1 MSRWAGLAWTGL
13 AGRLLLAGVW
23 LVAGGTKV
31 SDLQGSVRAVHAYD
45 LLPYEVSKVVGA
57 ALPFVEIAVG
67 ILLVAGFATR
77 IAASASAALLV
88 VFIGGISAAWAR
100 GLNIDC
106 GCFGGGGE
114 LAPGESPSY
123 FWEIARDVALL
134 AVAVHLVWRPV
145 SRLAVDNLFATEEDD
160 DGEDDAWEEDGSASS
175 GGEHEEAGAE
185 PGPEPRGGRRSD
197 AAGHGGGGAGR

>member
-1 MSRWAGLAWTGL
+1 MSGWVRLA
-13 AGRLLLAGVW
+13 ARLLLAGVW

-31 SDLQGSVRAVHAYD
+31 GDLQGSVRAVHAYD
-45 LLPYEVSKVVGA
+45 LLPYELSKVVGA

-67 ILLVAGFATR
+67 VLLVAGFATR
-77 IAASASAALLV
+77 VAATASAALLV

-106 GCFGGGGE
+106 GCFGGGGQ
-114 LAPGESPSY
+114 LAAGESPSY

-145 SRLAVDNLFATEEDD
+145 SRLAVDNLFGTEEDD
-160 DGEDDAWEEDGSASS
+160 DGEDDPWEEDSS
-175 GGEHEEAGAE
+175 DGEHEEARPAGD
-185 PGPEPRGGRRSD
+185 GGWHSD
-197 AAGHGGGGAGR
+197 AAGQGRGAAGQGGGPGR

>member
-1 MSRWAGLAWTGL
+1 
-13 AGRLLLAGVW
+13 LLLAGVW

-31 SDLQGSVRAVHAYD
+31 GDLQGSVRAVHAYD
-45 LLPYEVSKVVGA
+45 LLPYELSKVVGA

-67 ILLVAGFATR
+67 VLLVAGFATR
-77 IAASASAALLV
+77 VAAAASAALLV

-106 GCFGGGGE
+106 GCFGGGGQ
-114 LAPGESPSY
+114 LAAGESPSY

-134 AVAVHLVWRPV
+134 AVAVYLVWRPV

-160 DGEDDAWEEDGSASS
+160 DGEDDPWEEDGSESS
-175 GGEHEEAGAE
+175 DGEHEEARPTG
-185 PGPEPRGGRRSD
+185 GGRQSD
-197 AAGHGGGGAGR
+197 AAGQGGGPGR

>member
-1 MSRWAGLAWTGL
+1 VSWWIRS

-57 ALPFVEIAVG
+57 ALPFVEITIG
-67 ILLVAGFATR
+67 LLLVAGFATR
-77 IAASASAALLV
+77 IAAVASSTLLV
-88 VFIGGISAAWAR
+88 VFIGGIASAWAR
-100 GLNIDC
+100 GLRIDC

-114 LAPGESPSY
+114 LAAGRSPTY

-134 AVAVHLVWRPV
+134 AVAVYLVWRPA
-145 SRLAVDNLFATEEDD
+145 SRLAVDNLFAMEEEDD
-160 DGEDDAWEEDGSASS
+160 GDE
-175 GGEHEEAGAE
+175 EEAGE
-185 PGPEPRGGRRSD
+185 D
-197 AAGHGGGGAGR
+197 AREHAGEESR

>member
-1 MSRWAGLAWTGL
+1 MSWWIRS

-57 ALPFVEIAVG
+57 ALPFVEITIGV
-67 ILLVAGFATR
+67 LLVAGFATR
-77 IAASASAALLV
+77 IAAVASSTLLV
-88 VFIGGISAAWAR
+88 VFIGGIASAWAR
-100 GLNIDC
+100 GLRIDC

-114 LAPGESPSY
+114 LAAGRSPTY

-134 AVAVHLVWRPV
+134 AVAVYLVWRPT
-145 SRLAVDNLFATEEDD
+145 SRLAVDNLFAMEEEDD
-160 DGEDDAWEEDGSASS
+160 GDE
-175 GGEHEEAGAE
+175 EEAGE
-185 PGPEPRGGRRSD
+185 D
-197 AAGHGGGGAGR
+197 AREHAGEESR